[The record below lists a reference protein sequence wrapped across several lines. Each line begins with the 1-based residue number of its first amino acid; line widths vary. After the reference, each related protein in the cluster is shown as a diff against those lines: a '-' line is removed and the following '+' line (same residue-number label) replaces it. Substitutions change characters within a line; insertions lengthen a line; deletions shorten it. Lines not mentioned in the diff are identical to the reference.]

1 MSKLGNKELSSS
13 LSDKHGLN
21 KTDAEKF
28 VSAFF
33 DVINEGL
40 ASEKLVKIKGLGTF
54 KIIGVAARKSV
65 DVNTGAP
72 IVIEGRDKISFTP
85 DATLRDEINKPFSQF
100 DTVVLNDG
108 VDFTH
113 IDKEFEE
120 DPEAAVLKAIGET
133 ASTETASSEPASSD
147 SASSEPASSDS
158 ASSEPASSDSASSEP
173 ASSDSASIE
182 TSVLATPAC
191 KEVVTNVPSSDE
203 ASDLNEKPAGA
214 EPSLD
219 DAKAEEPSVES
230 NVVDESSI
238 ENHPNVAE
246 KDDKVADR
254 DTEEKVAT
262 EKKVEKVADQKKTE
276 EEKIINE
283 QKKAE
288 EKVKVAET
296 KLEEVYQ
303 RQFEENDVEEHQ
315 NRALKV
321 LMVVAAIIV
330 LGCIGGGYYL
340 FKQIEKRDNHI
351 ERLEKQ
357 MKMVAHNQKNNT
369 VAQTLPKAVVKPV
382 DTLKTSPVPQTNAAQ
397 KKKTEKVDA
406 SKEDALQ
413 AEYNKDPRIRTG
425 AYIITGIE
433 KTITVSHGQTMSG
446 ISRTTLGLGME
457 CYLEAVNGGK
467 HELKAGDKIKIPS
480 LKLKKKVLRK

>member
-1 MSKLGNKELSSS
+1 M
-13 LSDKHGLN
+13 D
-21 KTDAEKF
+21 
-28 VSAFF
+28 
-33 DVINEGL
+33 
-40 ASEKLVKIKGLGTF
+40 
-54 KIIGVAARKSV
+54 
-65 DVNTGAP
+65 
-72 IVIEGRDKISFTP
+72 
-85 DATLRDEINKPFSQF
+85 
-100 DTVVLNDG
+100 
-108 VDFTH
+108 
-113 IDKEFEE
+113 
-120 DPEAAVLKAIGET
+120 
-133 ASTETASSEPASSD
+133 
-147 SASSEPASSDS
+147 
-158 ASSEPASSDSASSEP
+158 
-173 ASSDSASIE
+173 
-182 TSVLATPAC
+182 
-191 KEVVTNVPSSDE
+191 
-203 ASDLNEKPAGA
+203 
-214 EPSLD
+214 
-219 DAKAEEPSVES
+219 
-230 NVVDESSI
+230 
-238 ENHPNVAE
+238 
-246 KDDKVADR
+246 
-254 DTEEKVAT
+254 
-262 EKKVEKVADQKKTE
+262 KVADQKKAE

-303 RQFEENDVEEHQ
+303 RQFEENDIEEHQ

-369 VAQTLPKAVVKPV
+369 VAQPLPKAVVKPV

-467 HELKAGDKIKIPS
+467 HELRAGDKIKIPS

>member
-72 IVIEGRDKISFTP
+72 IVIEGRDKINFTP

-100 DTVVLNDG
+100 DTVVLNEG

-133 ASTETASSEPASSD
+133 APTETDSSEPASSD
-147 SASSEPASSDS
+147 PASID
-158 ASSEPASSDSASSEP
+158 PASIDP

-191 KEVVTNVPSSDE
+191 KEVVANVPSSDE
-203 ASDLNEKPAGA
+203 ASNLNEKPAGA

-238 ENHPNVAE
+238 EDHPNVAE
-246 KDDKVADR
+246 KEETVAER
-254 DTEEKVAT
+254 DTEEKIAT
-262 EKKVEKVADQKKTE
+262 EEKVDKVAGQKKAE

-303 RQFEENDVEEHQ
+303 RQFEEDEVEEHQ

-369 VAQTLPKAVVKPV
+369 VAQPLLKAVVKPV

-446 ISRTTLGLGME
+446 ISRSTLGLGME

-480 LKLKKKVLRK
+480 LKLKKKILRK

>member
-100 DTVVLNDG
+100 DTVVLNEG

-133 ASTETASSEPASSD
+133 ASTETDSSEPASSD
-147 SASSEPASSDS
+147 PASIDPASIDPASSD
-158 ASSEPASSDSASSEP
+158 P
-173 ASSDSASIE
+173 ASIE

-191 KEVVTNVPSSDE
+191 KEVVANVPSSDE
-203 ASDLNEKPAGA
+203 ASNLNEKPAGA

-238 ENHPNVAE
+238 EDHPNVAE
-246 KDDKVADR
+246 KEETVAER
-254 DTEEKVAT
+254 DTEEKIAT
-262 EKKVEKVADQKKTE
+262 EEKVDKVADQKKTD
-276 EEKIINE
+276 EEKIITE

-296 KLEEVYQ
+296 KLEEAYQ

>member
-33 DVINEGL
+33 DIINEGL
-40 ASEKLVKIKGLGTF
+40 ASEKFVKIKGLGTF

-100 DTVVLNDG
+100 DTVVLNEG

-133 ASTETASSEPASSD
+133 ASTETDSSELSSSEPAP
-147 SASSEPASSDS
+147 SEPAPSD
-158 ASSEPASSDSASSEP
+158 P
-173 ASSDSASIE
+173 ASIE

-191 KEVVTNVPSSDE
+191 KEVVANVPSSDE
-203 ASDLNEKPAGA
+203 ASDLNDKPAGA

-219 DAKAEEPSVES
+219 DAKAEKPSVES

-238 ENHPNVAE
+238 EDHPNVAE
-246 KDDKVADR
+246 KDETVAESDAEEKIA
-254 DTEEKVAT
+254 TEEKV
-262 EKKVEKVADQKKTE
+262 EKIADQKKAE
-276 EEKIINE
+276 EEKIITE

-296 KLEEVYQ
+296 KLEEAYQ

-340 FKQIEKRDNHI
+340 FKQIEKLDNHI

-357 MKMVAHNQKNNT
+357 MKLVAHNQKNNT
-369 VAQTLPKAVVKPV
+369 VAQSLPKAVVKPV